1 MDARWG
7 RLAAGCLVMAMIGFI
22 YGWSVFSAP
31 LVEEFGWAPSALSL
45 TFTLL
50 MWAFCAGG
58 IIGGRLVRRIPAR
71 AAVWLAAALS
81 FAAFATT
88 ALLARAEAPWLLY
101 LTYGVL
107 GGCGVG
113 IAYTA
118 AMGATMAWFP
128 DRTGLA
134 SGLMLLCYCLSTMA
148 LSSVAAWLFD
158 AIGWRAA
165 FGVLGA
171 ATAAV
176 TAAAALFLRP
186 PRPGELAAAGARRG
200 GRGGRRKR
208 AGGLGEGGEVGGVST
223 DRAARAGGGAVVAEA
238 GPAATTVARVTGAG
252 ASASTAA
259 TASGGKATRMAGA
272 GGAAGAEATG
282 AVGGTAAASPA
293 DATTAAMLRA
303 PAFWAYATWMLAVS
317 CIGLAVIGSANQL
330 ALGAGAAPA
339 VAVAA
344 VGMLA
349 LCNGLGRLLMG
360 VAFDALGTAACTVV
374 DALMLGTA
382 VLLLAGAQGSGEAA
396 LALAGLAL
404 AGLGA
409 GGTSVI
415 GSGFMATVF
424 GETHYAENLAILNLT
439 LIPAALVGPLVL
451 NGPLAATGSYGP
463 GLGALVA
470 AAALAAALGLALRRL
485 LRA

>member
-176 TAAAALFLRP
+176 TVAAALFLRP

-200 GRGGRRKR
+200 GDGME
-208 AGGLGEGGEVGGVST
+208 AGDPDAAGAGAAVGLGEGSV
-223 DRAARAGGGAVVAEA
+223 AAAGIAGGDGGAA
-238 GPAATTVARVTGAG
+238 G
-252 ASASTAA
+252 
-259 TASGGKATRMAGA
+259 GA
-272 GGAAGAEATG
+272 GGAAAGADGG
-282 AVGGTAAASPA
+282 AAAASPTG
-293 DATTAAMLRA
+293 ATTAAMLRA
-303 PAFWAYATWMLAVS
+303 PAFWAYAAWMLTVS

-330 ALGAGAAPA
+330 VLAAGAAPA
-339 VAVAA
+339 TAVAA
-344 VGMLA
+344 VGALA

-360 VAFDALGTAACTVV
+360 VAFDALGTAACTII
-374 DALMLGTA
+374 DALTLGAGAILLGTA
-382 VLLLAGAQGSGEAA
+382 QELGAAA
-396 LALAGLAL
+396 LALAGVVLV
-404 AGLGA
+404 GLGA

-415 GSGFMATVF
+415 GSGFMATAF
-424 GETHYAENLAILNLT
+424 GEAHYAENLAILNLT
-439 LIPAALVGPLVL
+439 LIPAALVGPLAL

-470 AAALAAALGLALRRL
+470 AAALAAALGLALRRM
-485 LRA
+485 LRR

>member
-186 PRPGELAAAGARRG
+186 PRPGELAAADARRG
-200 GRGGRRKR
+200 GRGGG
-208 AGGLGEGGEVGGVST
+208 AGGLGEGGEVGGAST
-223 DRAARAGGGAVVAEA
+223 GRAARAGGGAVVAEA
-238 GPAATTVARVTGAG
+238 GPAAIAVARVTGAG

-272 GGAAGAEATG
+272 GGTAGAEATG
-282 AVGGTAAASPA
+282 AVGGTAAASPTG
-293 DATTAAMLRA
+293 ATTAAMLRA

-339 VAVAA
+339 TAVAA
-344 VGMLA
+344 VGALA

-360 VAFDALGTAACTVV
+360 VAFDALGTAACTII
-374 DALMLGTA
+374 DALTLG
-382 VLLLAGAQGSGEAA
+382 AGAILLGAA
-396 LALAGLAL
+396 QELGAAPLALAGVVLV
-404 AGLGA
+404 GLGA
-409 GGTSVI
+409 GATSVI
-415 GSGFMATVF
+415 GSGFMATAF
-424 GETHYAENLAILNLT
+424 GEAHYAENLAILNLT
-439 LIPAALVGPLVL
+439 LIPAALVGPLAL

-463 GLGALVA
+463 GLGALIGA
-470 AAALAAALGLALRRL
+470 AAVAAALGLALRRL
-485 LRA
+485 LRR

>member
-1 MDARWG
+1 MGARWG

-31 LVEEFGWAPSALSL
+31 LVEEFGWAPSALSF

-58 IIGGRLVRRIPAR
+58 IIGGRLVRRIPSR
-71 AAVWLAAALS
+71 VAVWLAAGLTL
-81 FAAFATT
+81 AAFVST
-88 ALLARAEAPWLLY
+88 ALFARAEAPWLLY

-113 IAYTA
+113 VAYTA

-128 DRTGLA
+128 DRAGLA

-176 TAAAALFLRP
+176 TAAAALFLRA
-186 PRPGELAAAGARRG
+186 PRPGELAAG
-200 GRGGRRKR
+200 GS
-208 AGGLGEGGEVGGVST
+208 ADS
-223 DRAARAGGGAVVAEA
+223 AAAD
-238 GPAATTVARVTGAG
+238 ATGGAG
-252 ASASTAA
+252 AATAAGGATDSATRSSSAASAA
-259 TASGGKATRMAGA
+259 TAP
-272 GGAAGAEATG
+272 
-282 AVGGTAAASPA
+282 SPA
-293 DATTAAMLRA
+293 GATTAAMLRA
-303 PAFWAYATWMLAVS
+303 PAFWTYAVWMLAVS

-339 VAVAA
+339 IAVAA

-360 VAFDALGTAACTVV
+360 VAFDALGTAACAVV
-374 DALMLGTA
+374 DALMLGA
-382 VLLLAGAQGSGEAA
+382 AALLLAWAQTSGEAA
-396 LALAGLAL
+396 LALAGLVL

-415 GSGFMATVF
+415 GSGFMATAF
-424 GETHYAENLAILNLT
+424 GEAHYAENLAILNLT
-439 LIPAALVGPLVL
+439 LIPAALVGPLAL

-463 GLGALVA
+463 GLGALIGA
-470 AAALAAALGLALRRL
+470 AAVAAALGLALRRL